1 MYVLCLEEAYHVVS
15 DVTTVPIYLTSGDI
29 IITLSLL
36 QCKCMKSSDI
46 CNLKTIQCVMDNT
59 VPHFTPN
66 SRTNKPL
73 LFSVTTLKWLS

>member
-1 MYVLCLEEAYHVVS
+1 MYVLCLEEAYHVVI
-15 DVTTVPIYLTSGDI
+15 DVTTVLVYLTGGDI

-36 QCKCMKSSDI
+36 QCKCMKSSNI
-46 CNLKTIQCVMDNT
+46 CNLKTIQCVLYNM

-73 LFSVTTLKWLS
+73 LSSLTTLK